1 MVTSVTTPD
10 PPLGTTGSWE
20 VCHSSTHHTEAL
32 VPREV

>member
-10 PPLGTTGSWE
+10 PLLGTTGSWE